1 MDAEIPKQLQDKLMQ
16 FQNLQGQMQMVA
28 MQKQQLFLQA
38 ADTENAMKALEETK
52 EGTKIYKA
60 AGQLVVETNKTDTE
74 KKLKEDKDLID
85 AKTKMIEKQEKKIS
99 EKLEELRTELQ
110 TMMRPPGAGG
120 QTGG

>member
-1 MDAEIPKQLQDKLMQ
+1 MDAEIPKQLQDKIMQ

-28 MQKQQLFLQA
+28 MQKQQLFMQA
-38 ADTENAMKALEETK
+38 ADTENALKALEETPA
-52 EGTKIYKA
+52 GAKIYKA
-60 AGQLVVETNKTDTE
+60 AGQLVVETQKDVTE

-110 TMMRPPGAGG
+110 TMMRPTGPGG
-120 QTGG
+120 TGG

>member
-38 ADTENAMKALEETK
+38 ADTENALKALEETP
-52 EGTKIYKA
+52 EGAKIYKA

-74 KKLKEDKDLID
+74 KKLAEDKDLID

-110 TMMRPPGAGG
+110 TMMRPPGQSGG
-120 QTGG
+120 